1 MYLVVFGVNFEKAK
15 DNNKKRK
22 KETRNRFTPKLAPF
36 PGRVSKIAPPTS
48 SCMSPRILAPPVLH
62 MQMKCHRIL
71 TFWKNYVFNDERG
84 NLAVSLDPYF
94 SYTS

>member
-1 MYLVVFGVNFEKAK
+1 MYLVVFGVKFAKAK
-15 DNNKKRK
+15 DKNEKKK
-22 KETRNRFTPKLAPF
+22 KSFTPKLAPF

-71 TFWKNYVFNDERG
+71 TFWKNYVFSDERG